1 MIKTVFPLMVL
12 RMYAALVIQAKAESK
27 RSLVHCS
34 CRCCILSFPPLVVSF
49 IAQGKRNCR
58 HMLQALPVVTRGPFY
73 EPRLL
78 TAWQAWEETPFAN
91 FYTSP
96 EELSVNFSV
105 DSRRHSLPNY
115 QRHVYHSARHLIEQI
130 VTASCGP
137 ECLCQAAFPLCS

>member
-27 RSLVHCS
+27 RSL
-34 CRCCILSFPPLVVSF
+34 
-49 IAQGKRNCR
+49 
-58 HMLQALPVVTRGPFY
+58 
-73 EPRLL
+73 
-78 TAWQAWEETPFAN
+78 AWEETPFAN

-137 ECLCQAAFPLCS
+137 EYVQDQGIYNRLYNSVHLNCTRVYPRSPFSTYASHVKRVRPLPALQKVEFVIAAVW